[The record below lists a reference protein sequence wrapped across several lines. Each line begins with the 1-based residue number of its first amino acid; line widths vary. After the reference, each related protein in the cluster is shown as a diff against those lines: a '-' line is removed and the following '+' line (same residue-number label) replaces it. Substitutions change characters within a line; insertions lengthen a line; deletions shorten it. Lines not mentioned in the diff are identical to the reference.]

1 MACRDETPVESLW
14 IERKVVRVNS
24 AAVRPLVT
32 AERAVAGRHACRA
45 RGESTGH
52 RPPLPVRDE
61 ERGSLFRKKAPLQG
75 SFDAPT
81 LLGASDG
88 VRLRRTG

>member
-14 IERKVVRVNS
+14 VERKVVRVNS

-61 ERGSLFRKKAPLQG
+61 ERVSLRTPIQGSL
-75 SFDAPT
+75 DALT
-81 LLGASDG
+81 LFVWASGGAG
-88 VRLRRTG
+88 GCPAG